1 MMNVFSNYDMN
12 KKFISPEHFLFLL
25 KDFKNIY
32 NFKIIKTHFNY
43 LINDK
48 IIEDCYLSTIIYQYI
63 LSKKNNRSFIYNNI
77 FYLDTKNDH
86 VFLNYIIKNNIDCNG
101 IIKNNIDCNGIIK
114 NNNDYNGIIKNNIDY
129 NGINIDNINLN
140 NDNEYNFIK
149 KFYNIFS
156 FPISIKYNILN

>member
-1 MMNVFSNYDMN
+1 MNVFSNYDMN

-86 VFLNYIIKNNIDCNG
+86 VFLNYIIKNNIDYNGIIKNNIDYNG
-101 IIKNNIDCNGIIK
+101 IIKNNIDCNGINI
-114 NNNDYNGIIKNNIDY
+114 DNIDY